1 MLCKLQKELDKKQT
15 EQSNVLKAAEGLLA
29 DAEKKLSG
37 AIKTG
42 DMCQVSMASGLLE
55 VGRKRIAEA
64 NRELSE
70 IADRRKK
77 IKLH

>member
-1 MLCKLQKELDKKQT
+1 MLLKLQKELDKKQT

-42 DMCQVSMASGLLE
+42 DMILSSINGF
-55 VGRKRIAEA
+55 RIA
-64 NRELSE
+64 
-70 IADRRKK
+70 
-77 IKLH
+77 